1 MGETSSKIMMA
12 LILCISHC
20 RNYCIVEICL
30 EGSMLT
36 YYILLWY
43 IRSLLMNT
51 DRKYAA
57 MVQSP
62 T

>member
-1 MGETSSKIMMA
+1 MMA